1 MKKPVIIAIVIAV
14 ILVLILGIIIFTN
27 VVNKGILS
35 KNEKAMTATEFKNS
49 MENKGYILMDV
60 TSQFAN
66 NENIKQAYIATNND
80 YSYRIEFYEI
90 ANDDHAKAFYN
101 NNKSNFESSKTEADN
116 ETNVDLENSSKYTLS
131 SESKYSVVSRKN
143 NTVIYINANTTYKDT
158 TDDILKE
165 LGY

>member
-1 MKKPVIIAIVIAV
+1 MKKPVIITIVIAV

-35 KNEKAMTATEFKNS
+35 KNEKTMTAENFKNS

-60 TSQFAN
+60 TSQFTN
-66 NENIKQAYIATNND
+66 NENMKQAYIATNND

-90 ANDDHAKAFYN
+90 ANDDYAKTFYN
-101 NNKSNFESSKTEADN
+101 NNKTKFESSKTEADS
-116 ETNVDLENSSKYTLS
+116 ETNVDLDNSSKYTLS
-131 SESKYSVVSRKN
+131 SESKYKVVSRKN
-143 NTVIYINANTTYKDT
+143 NTVIYINANANYKDT
-158 TDDILKE
+158 TNDILKE

>member
-90 ANDDHAKAFYN
+90 ANDDYAKTFYN

-131 SESKYSVVSRKN
+131 SESKYKVVSRKN

-158 TDDILKE
+158 TNDILKE

>member
-27 VVNKGILS
+27 ALNNNKQ
-35 KNEKAMTATEFKNS
+35 AMTATDFKNS

-80 YSYRIEFYEI
+80 YSYRVEFYET
-90 ANDDHAKAFYN
+90 ANDDYAKTFYS
-101 NNKSNFESSKTEADN
+101 NNKANFESSKTETDN
-116 ETNVDLENSSKYTLS
+116 ETNTDLEQSSKYTLS
-131 SESKYSVVSRKN
+131 SEDKYKVVSRKN
-143 NTVIYINANTTYKDT
+143 NTVIYINANSSYKDT
-158 TDDILKE
+158 TNDILNE

>member
-1 MKKPVIIAIVIAV
+1 MKKSVIIGIVIAV
-14 ILVLILGIIIFTN
+14 IVVVIVGAIIIAN
-27 VVNKGILS
+27 LVNKGIIG
-35 KNEKAMTATEFKNS
+35 KNDAIETAIDFKSS

-90 ANDDHAKAFYN
+90 ANDDYAKTFYN
-101 NNKSNFESSKTEADN
+101 NNKTNFESSKKESDD
-116 ETNVDLENSSKYTLS
+116 ETNEDLEKSSKYTLS
-131 SESKYSVVSRKN
+131 TESKYKVVCRRR
-143 NTVIYINANTTYKDT
+143 NTVIFVNTDNKYKDT
-158 TDDILKE
+158 TNDILKE